1 MNDEI
6 IRPDKAPAAGQ
17 HAMGPFSSF
26 LAATG
31 VGLMALSMLGA
42 AAAATVWAAS
52 RLIGLPDSFMFGLM
66 AIGALP
72 VIWATIW
79 SAGRA
84 WHVERRL
91 EDGLDVDQPVFRMF
105 HYWRPEK
112 AAAE

>member
-1 MNDEI
+1 
-6 IRPDKAPAAGQ
+6 
-17 HAMGPFSSF
+17 MGPFSSF

-31 VGLMALSMLGA
+31 VALMALSMLGA

-91 EDGLDVDQPVFRMF
+91 EDGLDVDQPVFKMF